1 MYYAGT
7 TLFTQSLCG
16 CGNLDLNIENMSE
29 NETTETVANTES
41 VATEAVQPAKSG
53 LGKIVAAVVLVAV
66 ILLGIL
72 YVLEKEGRSSTAIF
86 SSMIEKQRAAEV
98 VATVNGEE
106 ITNADLDVSIKQF
119 EQLALAQG
127 VDTSSPE
134 IQAEVRAQ
142 ALEVLINTTLLR
154 QAAAEKG
161 IAITDEEVAARIET
175 ITTDIGGSEALT
187 ARMQE
192 LQLEA
197 GQMQD
202 DIKDE
207 LMIQALLE
215 AVFAEA
221 SVEVTDEE
229 VKELYDNAKAQAG
242 ADTTDFPTLEAVKA
256 QVEQQIQSSKEQ
268 AAIDEYLAELKAAA
282 DISVETEAK
291 AAEGDV
297 AGE

>member
-1 MYYAGT
+1 
-7 TLFTQSLCG
+7 LFTQSLCG

-29 NETTETVANTES
+29 NETTETVAATES
-41 VATEAVQPAKSG
+41 ATSAAPAAKSG
-53 LGKIVAAVVLVAV
+53 MGKIIAAVVVVAV
-66 ILLGIL
+66 LLLGVL
-72 YVLEKEGRSSTAIF
+72 YVLEKEGRSSTTIF

-98 VATVNGEE
+98 VATVNGED
-106 ITNADLDVSIKQF
+106 ITNADLDVSINQF
-119 EQLALAQG
+119 EQLAAAQG
-127 VDTSSPE
+127 IDTTSPE
-134 IQAEVRAQ
+134 MQAEVRAQ

-161 IAITDEEVAARIET
+161 IEVTDEDVAARIEA
-175 ITTDIGGSEALT
+175 ITADIGGAEALT

-215 AVFAEA
+215 TVFADA
-221 SVEVTDEE
+221 AVEVTAEE
-229 VKELYDNAKAQAG
+229 VQELYDNAKEQAG
-242 ADTTDFPTLEAVKA
+242 GAEAADFPALEEVQA
-256 QVEQQIQSSKEQ
+256 QVEQQIQSGKEQ
-268 AAIDEYLAELKAAA
+268 AAIDEYLAELKAEA
-282 DISVETEAK
+282 DISVEGG
-291 AAEGDV
+291 AEMSGDAE